1 MTIEKIFIIYLIS
14 INLITLAVYGIDKA
28 LAKAG
33 KWRISEAALIWLAVF
48 GGSVG
53 ALAGM
58 FIFHHK
64 TKKKKFLISI
74 PLILLL
80 HICLAVWYIFFSNI
94 RIRLLY

>member
-1 MTIEKIFIIYLIS
+1 MTIERLVFLYLLS
-14 INLITLAVYGIDKA
+14 INLISFAIYGIDKA

-33 KWRISEAALIWLAVF
+33 KFRISEAALIWAAVF

-53 ALAGM
+53 ALLGM

-64 TKKKKFLISI
+64 TTKKKFLIGI
-74 PLILLL
+74 PLILFI
-80 HICLAVWYIFFSNI
+80 HIVLAVWYIFFSNI

>member
-1 MTIEKIFIIYLIS
+1 MTIEKIVLLYLIS
-14 INLITLAVYGIDKA
+14 VNCIAFAMYGIDKV

-33 KWRISEAALIWLAVF
+33 KFRISEAALIWIAIL

-53 ALAGM
+53 ALLGM

-64 TKKKKFLISI
+64 TQKKKFLIVI
-74 PLILLL
+74 PAILLI
-80 HICLAVWYIFFSNI
+80 HISLAVWYIFFSNI

>member
-1 MTIEKIFIIYLIS
+1 MTIEKIFFIYLLF
-14 INLITLAVYGIDKA
+14 INIIAFTAYGIDKA

-33 KWRISEAALIWLAVF
+33 KWRISEAALIWLAVL
-48 GGSVG
+48 GGSAG
-53 ALAGM
+53 ALSGM